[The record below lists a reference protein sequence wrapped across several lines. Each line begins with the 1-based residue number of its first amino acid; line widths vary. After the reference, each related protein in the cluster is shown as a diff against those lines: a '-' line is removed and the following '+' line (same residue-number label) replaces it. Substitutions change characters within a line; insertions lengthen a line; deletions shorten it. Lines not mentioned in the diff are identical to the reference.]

1 MKSQTLHPGG
11 LDAVT
16 VHGGHLLTGG
26 KDKRVAVVDPATL
39 DLIMA
44 VDLSKETA
52 IRSIDA
58 RIRAVDVNSERGR
71 LAVGTFG
78 SEIFEVPFDLAAK
91 TSDPLKSVAL
101 VYGHYAPKMRDT
113 NEVWG
118 LCSMPSDDGDQY
130 VTVSEDGTLRVWN
143 ATTHEQLN
151 LVNLNRHKNG
161 ESLPA
166 DPKTKEIA
174 LAAQAR
180 CVDVSGDGSLCA
192 VGFRSG

>member
-1 MKSQTLHPGG
+1 MHRDSRRGHDKGG
-11 LDAVT
+11 
-16 VHGGHLLTGG
+16 
-26 KDKRVAVVDPATL
+26 
-39 DLIMA
+39 
-44 VDLSKETA
+44 
-52 IRSIDA
+52 
-58 RIRAVDVNSERGR
+58 ERNR
-71 LAVGTFG
+71 LG
-78 SEIFEVPFDLAAK
+78 EIFEVPFDLAAK
-91 TSDPLKSVAL
+91 SSDPLKSVAL
-101 VYGHYAPKMRDT
+101 VYGHYSPKMRDT

-118 LCSMPSDDGDQY
+118 LCSMPSADGDQY

-161 ESLPA
+161 ETLPS
-166 DPKTKEIA
+166 DPKTKEIS